1 MHFQLTKVT
10 SSHSCAKLPS
20 NRNRARDMMAVIK
33 KKGYVVSSI
42 AGTHHMHSARCLEL
56 TLVLT
61 GCVYLTKRTADGP
74 SCTALRVN
82 HEGADLA
89 LTVKKNERE
98 QPEHADTY
106 VRSTMSSDMLPTDCN
121 GEQEKEEVREQKQE
135 EVGEQKNEETG
146 EREEE
151 EVGKRWKEEV
161 GEQKDE
167 EEVGERKDEE
177 EVGERKDEEEVGE
190 QNREQGIGEQSKE
203 EEVGEQKEEERV
215 SELKN
220 EGEDGERDEE
230 ERVGELKNEEE
241 DRERNEEE
249 VGHGDIDTTE
259 NSSEAGVYITPQ
271 QTR

>member
-1 MHFQLTKVT
+1 MSCTHIFCQARHCDTVVT
-10 SSHSCAKLPS
+10 HDDIWKDIVHELPS

-42 AGTHHMHSARCLEL
+42 A
-56 TLVLT
+56 

-89 LTVKKNERE
+89 FTVKKNERE

-106 VRSTMSSDMLPTDCN
+106 
-121 GEQEKEEVREQKQE
+121 EKEEVREQKQE

-161 GEQKDE
+161 GEQ
-167 EEVGERKDEE
+167 KDEE

-241 DRERNEEE
+241 DRERDEEE